1 MAETVGGRQARARLA
16 ELMARAERGGTVVI
30 TRSDREVALLGPPA
44 QREQRRPGR
53 MKGRMWAA
61 PDWDETPP
69 EMIDAL
75 EGKGETSRCLDRKVK
90 GSDPFLPSRC
100 GVDPLSETGNG

>member
-1 MAETVGGRQARARLA
+1 MAETVGVPEARRPLA
-16 ELMARAERGGTVVI
+16 ELSARAERGETVVI
-30 TRSDREVALLGPPA
+30 TRSGREVARLGPPA

-69 EMIDAL
+69 AMIDAL
-75 EGKGETSRCLDRKVK
+75 EGKGETAKCPDHARREQ
-90 GSDPFLPSRC
+90 P
-100 GVDPLSETGNG
+100 